1 MPVCPNI
8 SHWKEKWP
16 CIKTSQKANHH
27 KIAEVLSQTNVVTI
41 KYFLIFKVQTTLI
54 CCKACVDK
62 NRHQYNMQAE
72 ANKTISLVVHTQNLT
87 KNQNNTDQVNLR
99 FINSVQIKKSQI
111 LFVFYFYDEH
121 ISTKLD
127 KIQESVSKSAIY
139 KTKCIRYCNTSTTV
153 SVRKPSFQVT
163 STALARRTRKTIK
176 NKLYCNTYR

>member
-99 FINSVQIKKSQI
+99 FINSVQIKKARFFLCFTFMMNIFPRNLTRFKKVYQSQQFI
-111 LFVFYFYDEH
+111 KQNVYVTATLRQQYQ
-121 ISTKLD
+121 L
-127 KIQESVSKSAIY
+127 ESPHSRSHQ
-139 KTKCIRYCNTSTTV
+139 
-153 SVRKPSFQVT
+153 P
-163 STALARRTRKTIK
+163 L
-176 NKLYCNTYR
+176 